1 MVAGSGVLVAAIG
14 VTRLVLGFQWP
25 TDVLAGWALG
35 ATVALA
41 VTIAATLLIRAMPP
55 ASSSPD
61 GRLRRVAFRV
71 GHVVTAGRPPG
82 HRRGPIRAA

>member
-14 VTRLVLGFQWP
+14 VTRLVLGFHWP

-41 VTIAATLLIRAMPP
+41 MTIAATLLTRAMPP
-55 ASSSPD
+55 ASNSPD